1 MNNLHYTHH
10 KQQLFQATHRMLNE
24 LHFTHFVT
32 LAFNQ
37 DTAFTPEQKLE
48 YARQKLKLFHAK
60 LDRCLLG
67 SRWNKKPKQERTFF
81 FAFPEKIFTN
91 MHYHLLMTLDEKHHQ
106 KFDDNAARIWKSI
119 VISGTFDAKLL
130 QDAPYANGYKSY
142 VIKEQHKALN
152 HNSFI
157 LSSEFLNM

>member
-1 MNNLHYTHH
+1 
-10 KQQLFQATHRMLNE
+10 
-24 LHFTHFVT
+24 
-32 LAFNQ
+32 
-37 DTAFTPEQKLE
+37 
-48 YARQKLKLFHAK
+48 
-60 LDRCLLG
+60 
-67 SRWNKKPKQERTFF
+67 
-81 FAFPEKIFTN
+81 